1 MTGNVSDSF
10 SVERSFGGMNWRP
23 RLEDGRESLMLAQR
37 LELPELLAR
46 VLAGRHI
53 GADDAATF
61 LNPTLRDLL
70 PDPAHLKD
78 MNVAAGRLADG
89 VEKGEGIAVFGDY
102 DVDGATSSAV
112 LKRFFAALGVD
123 CNVYI
128 PDRIKEGYGPNGAAL
143 LELQARG
150 AKIVITVDCGI
161 SAFEPLAIAAK
172 AGLDVVVVD
181 HHVAEPAL
189 PDACAI
195 INPNR
200 LDDDSPHGQLAAV
213 GVAYLLVIAVNRE
226 LRNRGF
232 YKSRAE
238 PDMMQWLDLVALG
251 TVCDQVKLT
260 GVNRALVAQGLKVL
274 ATRKN
279 PGLVALADVARL
291 ESRPEAWHLGFLLG
305 PRINA
310 GGRVGQPDLGSR
322 LLSTDDRAEASDI
335 VKKLDG
341 FNTERREIE
350 ARVLEE
356 ALLKAEEN
364 DMVNQPLIFV
374 SGDGWHP
381 GVIGIVASR
390 LGERYHRPVCVAGID
405 GDAAKGSGRS
415 IQGIDLGATV
425 IAARQE
431 GLLINGG
438 GHAMAAGFTVARDRM
453 DELRDFMITRIAAQ
467 QAALGEE
474 LGRIL
479 YFDGAL
485 TPAGANPELVHEINR
500 LAPFGAGNS
509 EPRFVLAGVRIGKAD
524 VVGENHVRCFVTGP
538 DGGRIKAMAF
548 RTADRP
554 LGKALLESGGLP
566 IHLAGKLRIDDW
578 MGKNGVQFLIDD
590 AAPAS

>member
-1 MTGNVSDSF
+1 
-10 SVERSFGGMNWRP
+10 
-23 RLEDGRESLMLAQR
+23 
-37 LELPELLAR
+37 
-46 VLAGRHI
+46 
-53 GADDAATF
+53 
-61 LNPTLRDLL
+61 
-70 PDPAHLKD
+70 
-78 MNVAAGRLADG
+78 
-89 VEKGEGIAVFGDY
+89 
-102 DVDGATSSAV
+102 
-112 LKRFFAALGVD
+112 
-123 CNVYI
+123 
-128 PDRIKEGYGPNGAAL
+128 
-143 LELQARG
+143 
-150 AKIVITVDCGI
+150 
-161 SAFEPLAIAAK
+161 
-172 AGLDVVVVD
+172 
-181 HHVAEPAL
+181 
-189 PDACAI
+189 
-195 INPNR
+195 
-200 LDDDSPHGQLAAV
+200 
-213 GVAYLLVIAVNRE
+213 
-226 LRNRGF
+226 
-232 YKSRAE
+232 
-238 PDMMQWLDLVALG
+238 
-251 TVCDQVKLT
+251 
-260 GVNRALVAQGLKVL
+260 
-274 ATRKN
+274 TRKN
-279 PGLVALADVARL
+279 SGLVALADIARL

-322 LLSTDDRAEASDI
+322 LLSTDDRAEASEI
-335 VKKLDG
+335 VQKLDG

-350 ARVLEE
+350 ALVLEQ
-356 ALLKAEEN
+356 ALAQVEEN
-364 DMVNQPLIFV
+364 DMGNQPLIFV

-415 IQGIDLGATV
+415 VQGIDLGATV

-453 DELRDFMITRIAAQ
+453 DDLRDFMTTRIAVQ

-485 TPAGANPELVHEINR
+485 TPAGASPELVHEINR